1 MVGEARPTPISVA
14 GDTIN
19 VRGEIKTDFDP
30 VTTEREAAA
39 FSLHRGLPLP

>member
-1 MVGEARPTPISVA
+1 MVDEARTTPIRIA

-19 VRGEIKTDFDP
+19 VRDEIKTDFDP

-39 FSLHRGLPLP
+39 FSLYRGLPL